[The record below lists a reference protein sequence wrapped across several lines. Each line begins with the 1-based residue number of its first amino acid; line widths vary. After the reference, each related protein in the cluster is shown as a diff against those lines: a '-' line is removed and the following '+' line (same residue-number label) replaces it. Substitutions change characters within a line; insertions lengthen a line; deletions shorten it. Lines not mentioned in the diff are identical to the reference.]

1 MAKDSL
7 KKLQEESFE
16 NLMGHI
22 EKVVNAL
29 EKGDLALEE
38 SLKAYENGIQLINLA
53 QSKLGHMERRI
64 EKLKA
69 DGATEPL
76 NPKEMAAVHAE
87 D

>member
-29 EKGDLALEE
+29 EKAT
-38 SLKAYENGIQLINLA
+38 SP
-53 QSKLGHMERRI
+53 SRR
-64 EKLKA
+64 A
-69 DGATEPL
+69 
-76 NPKEMAAVHAE
+76 
-87 D
+87 

>member
-53 QSKLGHMERRI
+53 QAKLGHMERRI

-69 DGATEPL
+69 DGSTEPL